1 MTDRITPTR
10 RDLLTGVAVSQAR
23 RHRKPRDRRRD
34 LVPGRGEFVVRS
46 GYVLTMDPRLGDLP
60 TGDVHVR
67 NGQIIA
73 VGPNI
78 SAPGAEVIDARTM
91 IVLPGL
97 IETHWHMWETISRNM
112 SGDVPDVGY
121 FPYSRVMG
129 VLFTPEENA
138 RGVRLAL
145 AEALNT
151 GLTTVHNWSRCTAAP
166 AHADAELAVHREIGG
181 RALFSYGY
189 SRNTGPNETL
199 PLDDVVRVQKQ
210 YFDVPN
216 DGLTLGIAS
225 RGPENNTIEICRR
238 ELAFARQNGL
248 RITMH
253 MATSPKKT
261 FGIKA
266 LADAGLLG
274 PDLQRSCTRHGPASK
289 RHRTRGLNGGTH
301 ISFSPYTEMRT
312 GFGFGPVSEYLATGV
327 PCSLS
332 IDTVI
337 LAGHADMFET
347 MRGIQNQ
354 ENGRKLSEFALPAR
368 RALEMATMGG
378 ARDLGIAD
386 KVGSLT
392 PGKRADLILVRTDAL
407 NMAPF
412 TEPVHMIVQS
422 AHPSNVDTVVVDGR
436 ILKRHGQLTA
446 MDVPRI
452 LRESQESIDH
462 VRAPARRPSHRLR
475 AVRDRE
481 RQAVMLLL
489 ASVLF
494 AAVPTFADYLSGTW
508 MCTTGTGAHV
518 MKAYGASGIRHRPGA
533 LQQLRYT

>member
-1 MTDRITPTR
+1 MIPTR
-10 RDLLTGVAVSQAR
+10 RDLLTGVAAGSLGLASIR
-23 RHRKPRDRRRD
+23 TPAAAGPAPR
-34 LVPGRGEFVVRS
+34 LPARGEFVVRN

-60 TGDVHVR
+60 RGDVHVR
-67 NGQIIA
+67 NGQIVA
-73 VGPNI
+73 VGPNLA
-78 SAPGAEVIDARTM
+78 APGAEVIDARTM

-112 SGDVPDVGY
+112 SGDTPDVGY

-129 VLFTPEENA
+129 VLFSPEDNA

-151 GLTTVHNWSRCTAAP
+151 GLTTVHNWSHNLLKP
-166 AHADAELAVHREIGG
+166 AYADAELAVHREVGG
-181 RALFSYGY
+181 RVLFSYGY

-199 PLDDVVRVQKQ
+199 PLADVARVKKQ

-216 DGLTLGIAS
+216 DGLITLGIAS
-225 RGPENNTIEICRR
+225 RGPENNTIDICRR

-248 RITMH
+248 PITMH
-253 MATSPKKT
+253 MGTSEKKT

-274 PDLQRSCTRHGPASK
+274 PDLQLVHATHPGAGDIERVAKAGA
-289 RHRTRGLNGGTH
+289 H

-337 LAGHADMFET
+337 LSGHADMFAT

-368 RALEMATMGG
+368 TALEMATMGG

-386 KVGSLT
+386 NVGSLT

-422 AHPSNVDTVVVDGR
+422 AHPNNVDTVVVDGR

-462 VRAPARRPSHRLR
+462 VRAHLSESH
-475 AVRDRE
+475 
-481 RQAVMLLL
+481 
-489 ASVLF
+489 
-494 AAVPTFADYLSGTW
+494 PTGCALCGTE
-508 MCTTGTGAHV
+508 TP
-518 MKAYGASGIRHRPGA
+518 KP
-533 LQQLRYT
+533 